1 MLKIALDRIVSVTEA
16 RNRLSELVDE
26 ATSDA
31 FWVLTKGGKPRVA
44 LVDVAY
50 LDELVR
56 RAWFNELATQS
67 QAAFEAYARRQG
79 RQPDEM
85 DEATAEAL
93 LMANE

>member
-1 MLKIALDRIVSVTEA
+1 
-16 RNRLSELVDE
+16 
-26 ATSDA
+26 
-31 FWVLTKGGKPRVA
+31 LTKGGKPRVA